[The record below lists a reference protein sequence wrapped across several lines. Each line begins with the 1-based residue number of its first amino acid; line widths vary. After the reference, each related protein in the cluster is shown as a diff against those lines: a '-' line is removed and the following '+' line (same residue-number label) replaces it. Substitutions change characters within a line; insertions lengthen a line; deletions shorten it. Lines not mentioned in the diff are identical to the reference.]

1 MRRWLN
7 PTAYFFHTNLICM
20 RIVYRLVI
28 LIPILFTQISC
39 TKKAVVRFSQ
49 KAPEL
54 TSADVLTEIM
64 LVNKSPRIVLRVPNT
79 RTGITNTQANSDSP
93 IDQKANQQKDS
104 KRMGADRPYGA
115 FQYDEVSLYNAIEKQ
130 LFREGF
136 SVRDRALF
144 NEVLEANQRPDYS
157 KISSLTNTDLI
168 LELVRLDNAIGYTT
182 NVCYTQ
188 PDNQQRIIEEYSD
201 QRGASVEFKL
211 IHVKTNEIVGSY
223 KLHYTPCLNGC
234 PGLYKKVGSTGMFLN
249 PALLKLREEMRRK
262 QKTKPYET
270 LDQDELEAFIVDATH
285 QLVKTMR

>member
-1 MRRWLN
+1 MI
-7 PTAYFFHTNLICM
+7 PFFHTNPLYM
-20 RIVYRLVI
+20 KIVYRFFFLVLI
-28 LIPILFTQISC
+28 LTSQVSC
-39 TKKAVVRFSQ
+39 TKKAVIRFSQ

-79 RTGITNTQANSDSP
+79 RRGITNTQANANSP
-93 IDQKANQQKDS
+93 IDQVANQQKAV
-104 KRMGADRPYGA
+104 KRMGADGPYDT

-182 NVCYTQ
+182 NTCYTQ
-188 PDNQQRIIEEYSD
+188 PDNQQRLIQEYSD
-201 QRGASVEFKL
+201 RRGASVEFKL

-223 KLHYTPCLNGC
+223 KLHYTPCLTGC
-234 PGLYKKVGSTGMFLN
+234 PGLYKKIGPSGVFLD
-249 PALLKLREEMRRK
+249 PALLKLKEEIRRK
-262 QKTKPYET
+262 QQTKPYET

>member
-1 MRRWLN
+1 MNVFYRAAVLS
-7 PTAYFFHTNLICM
+7 FLLIGLGACA
-20 RIVYRLVI
+20 
-28 LIPILFTQISC
+28 
-39 TKKAVVRFSQ
+39 KKAVVRFTP

-79 RTGITNTQANSDSP
+79 RTGITNTQANSNSP
-93 IDQKANQQKDS
+93 IDQVASQPKGAKRLAKD
-104 KRMGADRPYGA
+104 APYEA
-115 FQYDEVSLYNAIEKQ
+115 FRYDEVSLYNAIEKQ

-144 NEVLEANQRPDYS
+144 NEVLDANQRPNYS

-188 PDNQQRIIEEYSD
+188 PDNQQRLIGEYSD
-201 QRGASVEFKL
+201 RRGASVEFKL
-211 IHVKTNEIVGSY
+211 VHVKTNEIVGSY
-223 KLHYTPCLNGC
+223 KLYYTPCLDGC
-234 PGLYKKVGSTGMFLN
+234 MGVYKKAGASAVFLLPDVSKVTDKRSPIN
-249 PALLKLREEMRRK
+249 KV
-262 QKTKPYET
+262 KPYER

>member
-1 MRRWLN
+1 MNVRYVLM
-7 PTAYFFHTNLICM
+7 AFVGLLQIGC
-20 RIVYRLVI
+20 
-28 LIPILFTQISC
+28 TQ
-39 TKKAVVRFSQ
+39 KAIVRFSQ

-79 RTGITNTQANSDSP
+79 RKGITNTQANGNSP
-93 IDQKANQQKDS
+93 IDQVAYQQKTV
-104 KRMGADRPYGA
+104 KRVGADGPYDA

-182 NVCYTQ
+182 NVCYVQ
-188 PDNQQRIIEEYSD
+188 PNEQQRIIEEYSD
-201 QRGASVEFKL
+201 RRGASVEFKL

-223 KLHYTPCLNGC
+223 KLHYTPCLTGC
-234 PGLYKKVGSTGMFLN
+234 SGVYKKIGSSGLFLN
-249 PALLKLREEMRRK
+249 PALPKITDKIRRK
-262 QKTKPYET
+262 QRAIPYET
-270 LDQDELEAFIVDATH
+270 LDQDALEAFIVDATH